1 MGIASVFLGLLFPV
15 ALFMGVGLA
24 ADALRNHR
32 GTPTGAME
40 LMAAGLVW
48 VWIAAGG
55 AVMFGLR
62 GRARTLVRS
71 LPLGWRARFVLFAT
85 LLALV
90 EEAITTT
97 LTNLAPLLGSRAGEA
112 FITASTNYLEV
123 VLYHSVIVIVPM
135 FVAWAWLLS
144 LWKFRTASVFL
155 LFGLDGVLA
164 EVVFGGVG
172 AAVMAPIWIFVYGLM
187 IYLPAYAVP
196 EDRGA
201 GMPRWYHAILAL
213 VLPMLAACLMAIVV
227 NRLSPHLPHFGP
239 EFRIPPK

>member
-1 MGIASVFLGLLFPV
+1 MDIPSALLGLLFPV
-15 ALFMGVGLA
+15 ALFMGVCLA
-24 ADALRNHR
+24 ADALKNHR
-32 GTPTGAME
+32 GTPTCAVE
-40 LMAAGLVW
+40 LMAACLVL
-48 VWIAAGG
+48 VWIAVGG
-55 AVMFGLR
+55 TVMFGLR
-62 GRARTLVRS
+62 GRARTWVRS
-71 LPLGWRARFVLFAT
+71 LPLGWRARFLLLAT

-97 LTNLAPLLGSRAGEA
+97 LTNLAPLFGSRPGDA

-144 LWKFRTASVFL
+144 RWAFRTGWVVL

-164 EVVFGGVG
+164 EALLGGLG
-172 AAVMAPIWIFVYGLM
+172 AVVMAPIWIFVYGLM
-187 IYLPAYAVP
+187 IYLPAYSLP

-201 GMPRWYHAILAL
+201 RPPRWYHAFLAL
-213 VLPMLAACLMAIVV
+213 VVPMLAACLMALVV
-227 NRLSPHLPHFGP
+227 NSLSPHLPHFGP